1 MPLKK
6 KLLVSGILSLG
17 LWYVLLRLHFKN
29 VCVRSAHTFCSICAM
44 NIARVILEA
53 YQDVDDFT
61 YSFVNAGLFAQLEV
75 AIGTVVACMPTYGP
89 LVIRGRIE
97 KTSKYTP
104 PRSRS
109 YFSGRNTKTKPMTNE
124 SFYVNEFER
133 IEEDTIGLR
142 LQPLEGNVGTSDVWV
157 ERDGPSVKINTG
169 DGINVKRDLYVSR
182 SGVKAGNDL

>member
-1 MPLKK
+1 
-6 KLLVSGILSLG
+6 
-17 LWYVLLRLHFKN
+17 
-29 VCVRSAHTFCSICAM
+29 
-44 NIARVILEA
+44 
-53 YQDVDDFT
+53 
-61 YSFVNAGLFAQLEV
+61 
-75 AIGTVVACMPTYGP
+75 
-89 LVIRGRIE
+89 
-97 KTSKYTP
+97 
-104 PRSRS
+104 
-109 YFSGRNTKTKPMTNE
+109 MTNE